1 MSRAYATVLG
11 PAAFNTAVAALQNLV
26 ETSLGRSADL
36 GAETATEAR
45 QACHGHARL
54 MRETEIGRFQDHLR
68 RCLAHQR
75 RQGEAR
81 YVLILDPAQYA
92 TLTAALWLYLRLGL
106 ADPAR
111 RSAPVAATAAG
122 ETLGLG
128 PAKALRGPEV
138 GELFDAVRAV
148 ARPAAWI

>member
-1 MSRAYATVLG
+1 
-11 PAAFNTAVAALQNLV
+11 FNTAVAALQNLV
-26 ETSLGRSADL
+26 ETSLGRAAGL

-45 QACHGHARL
+45 QACYGHARL
-54 MRETEIGRFQDHLR
+54 MREIEIGRFQAHLKG
-68 RCLAHQR
+68 CLAHQR
-75 RQGEAR
+75 RRGETR

-111 RSAPVAATAAG
+111 RSPHVAAAAAG

-128 PAKALRGPEV
+128 AARALRG
-138 GELFDAVRAV
+138 
-148 ARPAAWI
+148 